1 MHQISPVM
9 NRLLLTKHITEPQ
22 QIKNFSTAYVIN
34 DFRVFSQ
41 TAAKIDLALTDRAIW
56 QETAPK
62 PRQTELLLTFVPTND
77 SDTAEFKASVR
88 ECNNARRGEKAD

>member
-1 MHQISPVM
+1 MSSMISA
-9 NRLLLTKHITEPQ
+9 
-22 QIKNFSTAYVIN
+22 S
-34 DFRVFSQ
+34 S
-41 TAAKIDLALTDRAIW
+41 AKIDLALTDRAIW

-62 PRQTELLLTFVPTND
+62 PRQTELSLTAVPIND

>member
-1 MHQISPVM
+1 MSSMISA
-9 NRLLLTKHITEPQ
+9 
-22 QIKNFSTAYVIN
+22 S
-34 DFRVFSQ
+34 S
-41 TAAKIDLALTDRAIW
+41 AKIDLALTDQ

-62 PRQTELLLTFVPTND
+62 PRQTELSLTSVPIND